1 MRVNFSWQA
10 HYLVKSSR
18 VENSKEGKSRVGIRW
33 D

>member
-10 HYLVKSSR
+10 HYLVKSSI
-18 VENSKEGKSRVGIRW
+18 ENSKEEKSRVGIRW